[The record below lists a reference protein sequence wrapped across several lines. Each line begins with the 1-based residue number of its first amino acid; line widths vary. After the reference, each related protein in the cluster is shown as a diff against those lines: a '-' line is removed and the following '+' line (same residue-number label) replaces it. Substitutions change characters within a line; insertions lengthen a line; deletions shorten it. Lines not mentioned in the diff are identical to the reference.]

1 MENILGEAKS
11 YLEEQGID
19 TTNMTEEEI
28 IIKYYEL
35 LESKLE
41 EVEEAVEEPAQEID
55 EEAVGEE
62 VADEEVVEAE
72 EVSGIES
79 LIAENAE
86 VINSLNEEQKALFEK
101 LIAMIN

>member
-11 YLEEQGID
+11 YLEENGID

-28 IIKYYEL
+28 IIKYYEM
-35 LESKLE
+35 LESEEGEAEE
-41 EVEEAVEEPAQEID
+41 EVVEEN
-55 EEAVGEE
+55 GEE
-62 VADEEVVEAE
+62 VAEEPEAEVVE
-72 EVSGIES
+72 EVSEIES

-86 VINSLNEEQKALFEK
+86 VINSLTEEQKALFEK